1 LALSEIG
8 VPKTGAMSMTMIG
21 GWRRVAVAVIASAI
35 GPAAFAQQPGT
46 AATAPD
52 VGQVAP
58 DFSLP
63 GATRYGLLKDPV
75 KLSDF
80 RGQTV
85 VLAFFPK
92 ARTKG

>member
-1 LALSEIG
+1 MTPLLRPARIAAIG
-8 VPKTGAMSMTMIG
+8 VALFGT
-21 GWRRVAVAVIASAI
+21 VAA
-35 GPAAFAQQPGT
+35 AQQPAPGS

-52 VGQVAP
+52 VGQNAP

-63 GATRYGLLKDPV
+63 GATRFGLLKNPI
-75 KLSDF
+75 KLSDY

-85 VLAFFPK
+85 VIAFFPK